1 MDWKQEIF
9 LLWSNVLLL
18 PVCIKHSTVNYQVL
32 SASTDTT
39 GGTTGSGGLS
49 TDQKIEIGVPV
60 GCGLLGALVTI
71 LVATGIFKCRKRC
84 LGRDPEQQPLIPC
97 ECVCVCVCM

>member
-1 MDWKQEIF
+1 M
-9 LLWSNVLLL
+9 
-18 PVCIKHSTVNYQVL
+18 VL

-97 ECVCVCVCM
+97 ECVCVCVHVSERKYVFAHT